1 MSRDPEQLRPQADFA
16 PAIRR
21 ARLDQVTIYEITE
34 SELEAL
40 ERGSPDSL
48 FLNFAVALLSMAI
61 SLSVTFATTEI
72 KSIQILCVLTILCAI
87 GYVLGLLFLLLWWRN
102 YRSMG
107 ALATTIRKRLP
118 PDEGRSLSP

>member
-1 MSRDPEQLRPQADFA
+1 M
-16 PAIRR
+16 
-21 ARLDQVTIYEITE
+21 DQVTIYEITE